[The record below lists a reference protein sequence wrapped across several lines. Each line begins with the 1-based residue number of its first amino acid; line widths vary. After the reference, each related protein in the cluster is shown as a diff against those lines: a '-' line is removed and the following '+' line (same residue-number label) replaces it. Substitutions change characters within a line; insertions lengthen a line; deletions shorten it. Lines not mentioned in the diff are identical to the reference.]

1 MLALHLPAD
10 IEKRLDEL
18 ARKTGRSKSDYVQE
32 AIVEHLDD
40 RRSATVGK
48 ELDLEDLYL
57 AEERLREV
65 QDGTSRTI
73 PLADLMKIHGMEN

>member
-18 ARKTGRSKSDYVQE
+18 ARKTGRRKLDYVRK

-40 RRSATVGK
+40 
-48 ELDLEDLYL
+48 LEDLHL
-57 AEERLREV
+57 AEERLREL
-65 QDGTSRTI
+65 QDGTTRTTS
-73 PLADLMKIHGMEN
+73 LGGLMKTHGMEN

>member
-18 ARKTGRSKSDYVQE
+18 ARKTGRSKLDYVRE

-40 RRSATVGK
+40 
-48 ELDLEDLYL
+48 LEDLHL
-57 AEERLREV
+57 AEERLREL
-65 QDGTSRTI
+65 QDGTTRTTS
-73 PLADLMKIHGMEN
+73 LGELMKTHGMEN

>member
-40 RRSATVGK
+40 
-48 ELDLEDLYL
+48 LEDLYL
-57 AEERLREV
+57 AEERLREL
-65 QDGTSRTI
+65 QDETSRTI